1 MNRLEESRLD
11 LIPEIDD
18 IDVVFINYSIDNFS
32 QCFSKMENV
41 TAMDYLMSKIEET
54 GIEYQ
59 YVFTGRNRTENDRIS
74 KYFQGKADRRRRN
87 MAPPSSMDGRFIS
100 EFSSYLPEQNSPIY
114 VSEGKDMFSS
124 RELSEKLHGTGR
136 KSIFLCGYFVEA
148 EIYHNL
154 LACIDHGF
162 IPFVISDAVST
173 YSERIFYGALDLL
186 SQLGE
191 VIDTRDMMKKWD

>member
-41 TAMDYLMSKIEET
+41 TAMEYLMSKIEEK
-54 GIEYQ
+54 GMEYQ
-59 YVFTGRNRTENDRIS
+59 YVFTGRNKTEDILVS
-74 KYFQGKADRRRRN
+74 EYYQGKTLKRKRN
-87 MAPPSSMDGRFIS
+87 MAPPSTMDGRFIN
-100 EFSSYLPEQNSPIY
+100 EFSAYLPEQNSPIY
-114 VSEGKDMFSS
+114 VSGGMDMFSS
-124 RELSEKLHGTGR
+124 LDLSEKLHSTGR
-136 KSIFLCGYFVEA
+136 KSIFLCGYFVEV

-154 LACIDHGF
+154 LSCIDHGF

>member
-11 LIPEIDD
+11 ALPPIDD
-18 IDVVFINYSIDNFS
+18 INVVFINYSIENFS
-32 QCFSKMENV
+32 ECFSKMENV
-41 TAMDYLMSKIEET
+41 TAMEYLMSRIEDS

-59 YVFTGRNRTENDRIS
+59 YVFTGTGKTGEKRVQDYRMEKTERRKRSRAPVS
-74 KYFQGKADRRRRN
+74 K
-87 MAPPSSMDGRFIS
+87 MDARFIS

-114 VSEGKDMFSS
+114 VSESTDMFASPELTAKLVGSS
-124 RELSEKLHGTGR
+124 RR
-136 KSIFLCGYFVEA
+136 SIFLCGYFVES

-154 LACIDHGF
+154 LSCINHGF
-162 IPFVISDAVST
+162 IPYVISDAVST

-191 VIDTRDMMKKWD
+191 VIDTRDMMKKWE